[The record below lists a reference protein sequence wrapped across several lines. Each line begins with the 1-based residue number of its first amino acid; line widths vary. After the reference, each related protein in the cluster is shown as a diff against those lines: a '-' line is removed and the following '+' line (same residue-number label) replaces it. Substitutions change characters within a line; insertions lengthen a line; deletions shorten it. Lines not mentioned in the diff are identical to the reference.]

1 MWTSLRPTTRRSAR
15 RLLAGALAALTWLGT
30 SSVRADESSIEELS
44 LEEMLGVVEGV
55 TRFEEPVARAPA
67 AVTIISADEIAR
79 SGIRDLVE
87 LLRYVAGVQVVMH
100 TPDSYSVAVRGVDDL
115 AGNSIVLLIDG
126 HHFTN
131 VFDGETDWTALP
143 VAVDDIERI
152 EVVRGPVSVM
162 YGANAAAGVVNV
174 VRKGADAA
182 EGELARAVTGV
193 PFTYEA
199 TARVV
204 RRFGDVVAKISARHV
219 GLPADGSTA
228 DVAARRTAADAAAW
242 WNLGRQRHLDVGV
255 GGSLVVGDRLS
266 PLFPTPTRLTTA
278 NLLQSA
284 SYRHTGVLGAGDEL
298 SVRQSVHRRSVDP
311 ESAADPSA
319 LLQRVRYQK
328 IDVEATY
335 RGELADWF
343 DAGVSGSFRH
353 VAVDSEAIAGKSASL
368 PFYAAGLTAGVSPGE
383 RLDVRVGARL
393 DYNEFVIRPK
403 PSFRVAATLALSQ
416 QHLVRVHLATAFRH
430 PTFAEA
436 IGVFQDP
443 ESEFLYLVGAGTRA
457 LRPPEVK
464 SAAIGY
470 RGRIADGLSA
480 DVTVFAARSTGN
492 ITQEHRSVPSTFVNG
507 ETETQGGL
515 ETELRYTRGGAHG
528 SAGWFAVHRFETPSS
543 DVPLTQGAYLSLGSA
558 LPGGFSLDARASY
571 SSRVRYEAL
580 VGVPASLLQTD
591 IEPVLLVG
599 ARAAFKV
606 PRTAV
611 TIGLQVDGAPL
622 MSARE
627 SPYPMSGDHGTHGY
641 ATVQY
646 DH

>member
-1 MWTSLRPTTRRSAR
+1 MRRSAR
-15 RLLAGALAALTWLGT
+15 RVLAGALAALTSLTARPAG
-30 SSVRADESSIEELS
+30 ADPSSIEEIS

-67 AVTIISADEIAR
+67 AVTTISAEEIAR
-79 SGIRDLVE
+79 SGARDLVE
-87 LLRYVAGVQVVMH
+87 LLRYVVGVQVVMH
-100 TPDSYSVAVRGVDDL
+100 TSDSYSVAVRGIDDL

-131 VFDGETDWTALP
+131 VFDGGTDWTALP
-143 VAVDDIERI
+143 IAIDDIERI

-182 EGELARAVTGV
+182 EVVVARAVTGV
-193 PFTYEA
+193 PVTYEA
-199 TARVV
+199 TARAV
-204 RRFGDVVAKISARHV
+204 RRFGDVVAKISAHHTGR
-219 GLPADGSTA
+219 PADGSTT
-228 DVAARRTAADAAAW
+228 DVAERRTAADAAAW
-242 WNLGRQRHLDVGV
+242 WDLGRKRQLELGL

-284 SYRHTGVLGAGDEL
+284 SYRHEGVLAADDEL
-298 SVRQSVHRRSVDP
+298 TLRQSVHRRSVDP
-311 ESAADPSA
+311 DSDSDPSDA
-319 LLQRVRYQK
+319 LQRLRYQK

-335 RGELADWF
+335 RGELTDWF

-353 VAVDSEAIAGKSASL
+353 VAVESQAIAGKDVAL
-368 PFYAAGLTAGVSPGE
+368 PFYAAGLTAGVSPDE

-403 PSFRVAATLALSQ
+403 PSFRLAATVALSQ
-416 QHLVRVHLATAFRH
+416 QHVLRAHLATAFRH

-464 SAAIGY
+464 SAAVGY
-470 RGRIADGLSA
+470 RGRIADGLSV
-480 DVTVFAARSTGN
+480 DVTLFAARSTGN

-507 ETETQGGL
+507 EAETRGGV
-515 ETELRYTRGGAHG
+515 EAELRYTRGGAHG
-528 SAGWFAVHRFETPSS
+528 SAGWFAIHRFETPLG
-543 DVPLTQGAYLSLGSA
+543 DVPLTQGAYLSLGGT
-558 LPGGFSLDARASY
+558 LPGGFSVDARGSY
-571 SSRVRYEAL
+571 SSLVRYQAL

-599 ARAAFKV
+599 ARAAYKV
-606 PRTAV
+606 PRSGLTV
-611 TIGLQVDGAPL
+611 GLQLDGAPL

-627 SPYPMSGDHGTHGY
+627 SPYPMSVEHGAHGY